1 MFSLLANN
9 DLTSR
14 KVSRFYSLNMWL
26 VNLYEVFIYDNFT
39 SKIGTYNNQNI
50 QTEKLTSF
58 DQTLFYILANGQNDL
73 KSQYAIFID
82 TVEKLINT
90 QVDYAIN
97 MNKYYVAI
105 TSVLVILLIFMSI
118 YFVAFV
124 LRFKLSV
131 LSFFSEIDRK
141 SMIVN
146 SHLAKEFYLFLVTD
160 EQQQLDKSKRILEE
174 FQQEKLTLL
183 ENELQAQ
190 NQFVLLKE
198 LKDKRKMH
206 SQNIRGKK
214 INVKEV
220 FSVKETKEEV
230 KKVGKAAQQ
239 VA

>member
-1 MFSLLANN
+1 
-9 DLTSR
+9 
-14 KVSRFYSLNMWL
+14 
-26 VNLYEVFIYDNFT
+26 
-39 SKIGTYNNQNI
+39 
-50 QTEKLTSF
+50 
-58 DQTLFYILANGQNDL
+58 
-73 KSQYAIFID
+73 
-82 TVEKLINT
+82 
-90 QVDYAIN
+90 
-97 MNKYYVAI
+97 
-105 TSVLVILLIFMSI
+105 
-118 YFVAFV
+118 
-124 LRFKLSV
+124 
-131 LSFFSEIDRK
+131 
-141 SMIVN
+141 MIVN